1 MNNNSYTVFGSSLSG
16 NCYKVALI
24 LRLTG
29 KPCDWIETDVLAGAT
44 RTAEFLAMNPVGK
57 VPVLRLPDG
66 RILSESN
73 AMLIFLAENTRYL
86 PEDRYQRALVYQWLF
101 YEQYSH
107 EPYIA
112 VARFLLKYEHGQAVD
127 PERMSSLYK
136 RGCTAFDVMD
146 AHLET
151 QLFFAGADF
160 TIADMALY
168 AYSHV
173 AGDGGFDT
181 SRWPAVSAWL
191 KRVSGQEGVFDIND
205 MQT

>member
-1 MNNNSYTVFGSSLSG
+1 MSNNYTVFGSSLSG

-24 LRLTG
+24 LKLTG
-29 KPCDWIETDVLAGAT
+29 KPHDWVETDVLTGAT
-44 RTAEFLAMNPVGK
+44 RAPEFLAMNPVGK

-66 RILSESN
+66 QILSESN
-73 AMLIFLAENTRYL
+73 AMLIYLAENSRYL

-112 VARFLLKYEHGQAVD
+112 VARFLMKYAHGQDVD
-127 PERMSSLYK
+127 PKRMKMLHE
-136 RGCTAFDVMD
+136 RGCAAFDVMN
-146 AHLET
+146 AHLEK
-151 QLFFAGADF
+151 QSFFAGAEF

-173 AGDGGFDT
+173 AEDGGFDT

-191 KRVSGQEGVFDIND
+191 ERVSGQEGVFDIHD
-205 MQT
+205 MQA